1 MLIYLLRRVVLMVP
15 TLLGIT
21 VVVFVVMAAAPG
33 GISAQSLVDGADLE
47 PEARQALE
55 EYYNRLYGLD
65 LPAPVQ
71 YLRWLNS
78 ISPIGFTREA
88 DGSLGQFALWKGP
101 DLGVSFRYGRPVTD
115 LLAERLP
122 ITLLLN
128 VLSIPLI
135 YAVSI
140 AIGVQAARARGGRFD
155 VTSNVVLL
163 GLWSVPTMLA
173 GVLFIGFFAS
183 EQYWR
188 WFPTAGLVRRE
199 AVDQTF
205 LPWLGSLADVLWLF
219 LAVGL
224 TATLLVWAAAKAPQ
238 KARRIGGGV
247 VGAGL
252 GYLMAADVQG
262 IAPGALHG
270 VFVLMGA
277 VSLGGLAGIGSVAL
291 RIVFAGGLGVGIGL
305 GLAQAAGVEIVQ
317 GGYLFD
323 RVWHLVLPV
332 ITLSYGGLAFLA
344 KLTRS
349 SLLDNLSADYART
362 ARAKGVDEET
372 VLWRHVFR
380 NSLLPLITVSATLL
394 PSLLAGSVIVESLFS
409 IDGMGKLAVEA
420 VQTRDRELVLSV
432 TLISGLLTLA
442 GYLLADLA
450 YALADPRVN
459 YE

>member
-1 MLIYLLRRVVLMVP
+1 MLTYLLRRVLLMVP
-15 TLLGIT
+15 TLFGIT
-21 VVVFVVMAAAPG
+21 LVVFVVMAAAPG
-33 GISAQSLVDGADLE
+33 GISAQSLVDGMNLE
-47 PEARQALE
+47 PETRRALE
-55 EYYNRLYGLD
+55 DYYNRLYGLD
-65 LPAPVQ
+65 QPPPVQ
-71 YLRWLNS
+71 YLRWLNN
-78 ISPIGFTREA
+78 ISPIGFAREA
-88 DGSLGQFALWKGP
+88 DGTLGAFSLWKGP

-128 VLSIPLI
+128 LLSIPLI
-135 YAVSI
+135 YTVSI

-155 VTSNVVLL
+155 VASNVVLL

-205 LPWLGSLADVLWLF
+205 LPWFGSAGDVLLLF
-219 LAVGL
+219 ALTGLAVV
-224 TATLLVWAAAKAPQ
+224 LLVWAAAQAP
-238 KARRIGGGV
+238 RRFRQGGGALL
-247 VGAGL
+247 GGGL
-252 GYLMAADVQG
+252 GYLMAADLLGASPGVLHVVL
-262 IAPGALHG
+262 ALTGAL
-270 VFVLMGA
+270 MTGA
-277 VSLGGLAGIGSVAL
+277 LATLGSAFL
-291 RIVFAGGLGVGIGL
+291 RIALAGGLGIGIGIGL
-305 GLAQAAGVEIVQ
+305 ARLAGADIVH

-323 RVWHLVLPV
+323 RAWHLVLPV
-332 ITLSYGGLAFLA
+332 IALSYGGLAFLA

-349 SLLDNLSADYART
+349 SLLENLAADYART

-394 PSLLAGSVIVESLFS
+394 PSLLAGSVIVESIFS

-442 GYLLADLA
+442 GYLLADIA
-450 YALADPRVN
+450 YAIADPRVS
-459 YE
+459 YD

>member
-1 MLIYLLRRVVLMVP
+1 MLVYLLRRVLLMVP
-15 TLLGIT
+15 TLFGIT
-21 VVVFVVMAAAPG
+21 LVVFVVMAAAPG
-33 GISAQSLVDGADLE
+33 GISVQSLVDGTNLE
-47 PEARQALE
+47 PETRRALE
-55 EYYNRLYGLD
+55 DYYNRLYGLD
-65 LPAPVQ
+65 QPAPVQ
-71 YLRWLNS
+71 YVRWLNN
-78 ISPIGFTREA
+78 ISPVGFEREA
-88 DGSLGQFALWKGP
+88 DGSLGSFSLWKGS
-101 DLGVSFRYGRPVTD
+101 DLGTSFRYGRPVTE

-128 VLSIPLI
+128 LLSIPLI

-155 VTSNVVLL
+155 VSSNVVLL
-163 GLWSVPTMLA
+163 GLWSMPTMLA

-205 LPWLGSLADVLWLF
+205 LPWLAGPQDVLL
-219 LAVGL
+219 LI
-224 TATLLVWAAAKAPQ
+224 TALVIAISLLVWAAAAAPRSL
-238 KARRIGGGV
+238 RRAGGV
-247 VGAGL
+247 AIGAVL
-252 GYLMAADVQG
+252 GYLMAADLQG
-262 IAPGALHG
+262 AAPGILHG
-270 VFVLMGA
+270 VLALIGA
-277 VSLGGLAGIGSVAL
+277 GSFGLAAGLPSVAL
-291 RIVFAGGLGVGIGL
+291 RVALAGVVGLGLGVGLARL
-305 GLAQAAGVEIVQ
+305 GGAEFVQ

-323 RVWHLVLPV
+323 RAWHLVLPV
-332 ITLSYGGLAFLA
+332 VAMSYGGLAFLA

-349 SLLDNLSADYART
+349 SLLENLAADYART

-380 NSLLPLITVSATLL
+380 NSLLPLITVSAGLL
-394 PSLLAGSVIVESLFS
+394 PSLLAGSVIIESIFS

-442 GYLLADLA
+442 GYLLADIA
-450 YALADPRVN
+450 YAIADPRVS
-459 YE
+459 YD

>member
-1 MLIYLLRRVVLMVP
+1 MLIYLLRRMVLMVP
-15 TLLGIT
+15 TLFGIT
-21 VVVFVVMAAAPG
+21 LVVFVVMAAAPG
-33 GISAQSLVDGADLE
+33 GISAQSLVDGTNLE
-47 PEARQALE
+47 PETRQALE
-55 EYYNRLYGLD
+55 DYYNRLYGLD
-65 LPAPVQ
+65 QPAPVQ
-71 YLRWLNS
+71 YLRWLNN
-78 ISPIGFTREA
+78 ISPVGFTREA
-88 DGSLGQFALWKGP
+88 DGSLGAFSLWKGP

-128 VLSIPLI
+128 LLSIPLI
-135 YAVSI
+135 YALSI

-155 VTSNVVLL
+155 VASNVFLL

-205 LPWLGSLADVLWLF
+205 LPWLGSVGDLGLLF

-224 TATLLVWAAAKAPQ
+224 SAALLVWAS
-238 KARRIGGGV
+238 ARAGPRALRLGGGV
-247 VGAGL
+247 LGAMF
-252 GYLMAADVQG
+252 GYLMAADLLG
-262 IAPGALHG
+262 AGPGVLHLVLAG
-270 VFVLMGA
+270 VGGVLCA
-277 VSLGGLAGIGSVAL
+277 GLAGLQSAFL
-291 RIVFAGGLGVGIGL
+291 RIGFAGAIGLGVGIGL
-305 GLAQAAGVEIVQ
+305 ARLAGVEIVQ
-317 GGYLFD
+317 AGYLFD

-332 ITLSYGGLAFLA
+332 IALSYGGLAFLA

-349 SLLDNLSADYART
+349 SLLENLAADYART

-394 PSLLAGSVIVESLFS
+394 PSLLAGSVIVESIFS

-442 GYLLADLA
+442 GYLLADVA
-450 YALADPRVN
+450 YAIADPRVS
-459 YE
+459 YD